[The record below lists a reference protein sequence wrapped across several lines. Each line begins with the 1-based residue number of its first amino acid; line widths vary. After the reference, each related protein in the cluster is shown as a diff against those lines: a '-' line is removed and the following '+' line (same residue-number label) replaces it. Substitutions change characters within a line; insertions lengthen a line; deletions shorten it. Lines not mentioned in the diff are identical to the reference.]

1 MTPFI
6 ASVLAALVALAPM
19 SKHQQDRWE
28 QQVRRQLDRAAD
40 LLSNNHDY
48 TLYREPTMGSL
59 RVNASES
66 ATVTLTGGRS
76 YMIVGVCDN
85 DCTDVDLRLYNED
98 GDMVDSDVAA
108 DDTPVVQIT
117 PERTARYRI
126 RATMATCSVEPCRY
140 GVGVYV
146 R

>member
-6 ASVLAALVALAPM
+6 ASAVAALLALAPIDTQ
-19 SKHQQDRWE
+19 QQDRWE

-40 LLSNNHDY
+40 LLSQDHDY
-48 TLYREPTMGSL
+48 TLYREPTLGSL
-59 RVNASES
+59 RANASES
-66 ATVTLTGGRS
+66 QTVTLTGGRR
-76 YMIVGVCDN
+76 YMIIGVCDN
-85 DCTDVDLRLYNED
+85 DCTDIDLRLYDEA
-98 GDMVDSDVAA
+98 GDLIASDLEE
-108 DDTPVVQIT
+108 DDTPIVQVSPT
-117 PERTARYRI
+117 STARYRI